1 MDSTTYAIAY
11 QYWHKP
17 NGYKN
22 ISSTE
27 TKKIKVKETKV

>member
-1 MDSTTYAIAY
+1 MDNTTYAIAY
-11 QYWHKP
+11 NYWHKP

-27 TKKIKVKETKV
+27 TKNIEVKETKV